1 VFEADFFSRN
11 LTIWTYK
18 VADWRRVR
26 RRICSDTDC
35 EELMMA
41 VLLIVGS
48 VVFLCLVVLIL
59 GLVILGAGED
69 QGRNTFSARQDWMN
83 SHVEENE

>member
-1 VFEADFFSRN
+1 MITA
-11 LTIWTYK
+11 
-18 VADWRRVR
+18 
-26 RRICSDTDC
+26 
-35 EELMMA
+35 
-41 VLLIVGS
+41 LLIVGS

-59 GLVILGAGED
+59 RLVILGAGGD